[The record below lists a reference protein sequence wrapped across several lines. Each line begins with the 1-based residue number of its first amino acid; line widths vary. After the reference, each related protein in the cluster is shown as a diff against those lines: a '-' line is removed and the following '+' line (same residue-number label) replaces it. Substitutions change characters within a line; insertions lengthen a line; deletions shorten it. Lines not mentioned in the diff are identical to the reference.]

1 MIKTIEKKQQRRL
14 AIVILVL
21 FVGVFF
27 SITALPI
34 WLANTSQQAIIDQLH
49 DRLLRFRQVATSD
62 ASLRPQY
69 EELKRSQMSVGHY
82 LKSDTVAVAGAEMQ
96 RMVKDIATAN
106 RAQVISTQILPAGQ
120 EQGFMRIAIK
130 VRLRGTVQG
139 VFQSI
144 YDIETSEVF
153 LFLDNVSMRDST
165 PARRPRQ
172 LAIKQ
177 MDTDFDLIAYM
188 PDIS

>member
-1 MIKTIEKKQQRRL
+1 MIKTIEKQQQRRL
-14 AIVILVL
+14 AIVMLII

-34 WLANTSQQAIIDQLH
+34 WLANTSHQANIDRLH

-82 LKSDTVAVAGAEMQ
+82 LKSDTVAVAGAELQ

-120 EQGFMRIAIK
+120 EQGFIRIAIK
-130 VRLRGTVQG
+130 VRLRGTLQG
-139 VFQSI
+139 VLQSI

-188 PDIS
+188 PDIL

>member
-1 MIKTIEKKQQRRL
+1 MIKTIEKQQQRRL
-14 AIVILVL
+14 AIVMLII

-34 WLANTSQQAIIDQLH
+34 WLANTSHQANIDRLH

-82 LKSDTVAVAGAEMQ
+82 LKSDTVAVAGAELQ

-106 RAQVISTQILPAGQ
+106 RAQVISTQILSAGQ
-120 EQGFMRIAIK
+120 EQGFIRIAIK
-130 VRLRGTVQG
+130 VRLRGTLQG
-139 VFQSI
+139 VLQSI

>member
-1 MIKTIEKKQQRRL
+1 MIKTIEKQQQRRL
-14 AIVILVL
+14 AIVMLII

-34 WLANTSQQAIIDQLH
+34 WLANTSHQANIDRLH

-82 LKSDTVAVAGAEMQ
+82 LKSDTVAVAGAELQ

-120 EQGFMRIAIK
+120 EQGFIRIAIK
-130 VRLRGTVQG
+130 VRLRGTLQG
-139 VFQSI
+139 VLQSI

>member
-1 MIKTIEKKQQRRL
+1 MIKTIEKQQQRRL
-14 AIVILVL
+14 AIVMLII

-34 WLANTSQQAIIDQLH
+34 WLANTSHQANIDRLH

-82 LKSDTVAVAGAEMQ
+82 LKSDTVAVAGAELQ

-106 RAQVISTQILPAGQ
+106 RAQVISTQILSAGQ
-120 EQGFMRIAIK
+120 EQGFIRIAIK

-139 VFQSI
+139 VLQSI

-188 PDIS
+188 PDIL